1 MADFAE
7 LQAQLKILSDA
18 YAAQLPE
25 KFIQIEQAWGQ
36 LSRGQWDEEGFQAL
50 HRMVHN
56 LTGSGKT
63 FGFAL
68 LSEVARNLEEYLG
81 EFAQSK
87 TVPNE
92 AQHQRIQEKLNE
104 LFQVDIRRVDKGGL
118 GVEIETKR

>member
-18 YAAQLPE
+18 YAAHLPE

-36 LSRGQWDEEGFQAL
+36 LSHGEWDEEGFQAL

-63 FGFAL
+63 FDFAL
-68 LSEVARNLEEYLG
+68 LSEVARNLEEYLS

-87 TVPNE
+87 AVPNE
-92 AQHQRIQEKLNE
+92 EQHQRIQVMLNKL
-104 LFQVDIRRVDKGGL
+104 LQVETRRADQ
-118 GVEIETKR
+118 